1 MKKLIFTLI
10 SFMAVSGVYA
20 QIPVSSSLYDAIQQA
35 INNDVEM
42 QSNHLEMEKMEM
54 EQKGVKQ
61 KFLPRLEASAMYA
74 YLNNELTVDVPTQ
87 TLPLTGIQ
95 LFDGKTAFD
104 NSGQSFVGELN
115 LNQVSFN
122 GGQITNG
129 VIALK
134 YKNVGTAYLIE
145 TQKY

>member
-95 LFDGKTAFD
+95 LFDGKTTFD
-104 NSGQSFVGELN
+104 NSEIGRASCRERV
-115 LNQVSFN
+115 
-122 GGQITNG
+122 
-129 VIALK
+129 
-134 YKNVGTAYLIE
+134 
-145 TQKY
+145 